1 MRKLPVSIISFLL
14 SCGAAAAA
22 WSADSK
28 YTPTVQDLMSI
39 QEAMT
44 TYHDGLDLHDNKTMA
59 KAFTED
65 ATLTL
70 VVNDRASSVTG
81 RDKIAVTGIPGAGPP
96 PNPGAAGGGAGAPP
110 AGGNQAGE
118 LWHFSG
124 NDKFTFESPTLVRHY
139 GYWLSLNAPP
149 GGGGGNSAVGSPGHY
164 EDVLIKQKDGRWLFK
179 ERKIIVGK
187 K

>member
-1 MRKLPVSIISFLL
+1 
-14 SCGAAAAA
+14 
-22 WSADSK
+22 
-28 YTPTVQDLMSI
+28 MSI

-96 PNPGAAGGGAGAPP
+96 PNPGAAAGAAGAPP
-110 AGGNQAGE
+110 AGGNQPGE

-124 NDKFTFESPTLVRHY
+124 NDKFTFESPMLVRHY

-179 ERKIIVGK
+179 ERKIIVNK